1 MRSQPVGD
9 SGLRV
14 SSLTLGTSSWGRE
27 VDLETARDL
36 LTDFRAAGGT
46 TIDTAA
52 GYGNGSAERLIGALI
67 KDLDRDQLRLVGKAG
82 IGGVDAGR
90 RVDASRGSL
99 LTALDASLDRLG
111 VDYLDLWLV
120 HTWDEQV
127 PLAETMSALEAAH
140 RSGRARYVGVSN
152 YSGWQFT
159 AAASLLR
166 EARVPL
172 VANEVE
178 YNLLTRSADAEVI
191 PAAQYAGAGILAWAP
206 LAGGIL
212 TGKYRHGT
220 PADSRAAAG
229 QHERWAERHLGEA
242 ASPVVNAVVTAAAG
256 LEVSPAE
263 VALAWTRDRVATS
276 IIGARTTKQLAAL
289 LRSEELTIPDAVREA
304 LDEVSAPGI

>member
-1 MRSQPVGD
+1 MRIQPVGD

-14 SSLTLGTSSWGRE
+14 SSLTLGTSSWGRD

-36 LTDFRAAGGT
+36 LTDFRSAGGT

-52 GYGNGSAERLIGALI
+52 GYADGGAERVIGALI
-67 KDLDRDQLRLVGKAG
+67 KDLDRDGLRLVGKAG
-82 IGGVDAGR
+82 ITGGSVDT
-90 RVDASRGSL
+90 SRGAL
-99 LTALDASLDRLG
+99 LGALDASLDRLG

-120 HTWDEQV
+120 HTWDSQV
-127 PLAETMSALEAAH
+127 PLAETMSAMEAAH

-159 AAASLLR
+159 AAASMLR
-166 EARVPL
+166 EARIPL
-172 VANEVE
+172 VANEIE
-178 YNLLTRSADAEVI
+178 YNLLTRSPDAEVI

-220 PADSRAAAG
+220 PADSRAAG
-229 QHERWAERHLGEA
+229 GRHERWAQRHLGQA
-242 ASPVVNAVVTAAAG
+242 ASPVVNAVVTAADG

-263 VALAWTRDRVATS
+263 VALAWTRDRVASS
-276 IIGARTTKQLAAL
+276 IIGARTTTQLAAL
-289 LRSEELTIPDAVREA
+289 LRSEELTIPDAVRDA
-304 LDEVSAPGI
+304 LDEVSAPRV

>member
-1 MRSQPVGD
+1 MRIQPVGD

-14 SSLTLGTSSWGRE
+14 SSLTLGTSSWGRD

-36 LTDFRAAGGT
+36 LTDFRSAGGT

-52 GYGNGSAERLIGALI
+52 GYADGGAERVIGALI
-67 KDLDRDQLRLVGKAG
+67 KDLDRDGLRLVGKAG
-82 IGGVDAGR
+82 ITGGS
-90 RVDASRGSL
+90 VDASRGAL
-99 LTALDASLDRLG
+99 LGALDASLDRLG

-120 HTWDEQV
+120 HTWDSQV

-159 AAASLLR
+159 AAASMLR
-166 EARVPL
+166 EARIPL
-172 VANEVE
+172 VANEIE
-178 YNLLTRSADAEVI
+178 YNLLTRSPDAEVI

-220 PADSRAAAG
+220 PADSRAAG
-229 QHERWAERHLGEA
+229 GRHERWAQRHLGQA
-242 ASPVVNAVVTAAAG
+242 ASPVVNAVVTAADG

-263 VALAWTRDRVATS
+263 VALAWTRDRVASS
-276 IIGARTTKQLAAL
+276 IIGARTTTQLAAL
-289 LRSEELTIPDAVREA
+289 LRSEELTIPDAVRDA
-304 LDEVSAPGI
+304 LDEVSAPRV

>member
-1 MRSQPVGD
+1 MRIQPVGD

-14 SSLTLGTSSWGRE
+14 SSLTLGTSSWGRD

-36 LTDFRAAGGT
+36 LTDFRSAGGT

-52 GYGNGSAERLIGALI
+52 GYADGGAERVIGALI
-67 KDLDRDQLRLVGKAG
+67 KDLDRDGLRLVGKAG
-82 IGGVDAGR
+82 ITGGS
-90 RVDASRGSL
+90 VDASRGAL
-99 LTALDASLDRLG
+99 LGALDASLDRLG

-120 HTWDEQV
+120 HTWDSQV

-159 AAASLLR
+159 AAASMLR
-166 EARVPL
+166 EARIPL
-172 VANEVE
+172 VANEIE
-178 YNLLTRSADAEVI
+178 YNLLTRSPDAEVI

-229 QHERWAERHLGEA
+229 RHERWAQRHLGQA
-242 ASPVVNAVVTAAAG
+242 ASPVVSAVVTAADG

-263 VALAWTRDRVATS
+263 VALAWTRDRVASS

-289 LRSEELTIPDAVREA
+289 LRSEELTIPDAVRDA
-304 LDEVSAPGI
+304 LDEVSAP

>member
-1 MRSQPVGD
+1 MRIQPVGD

-14 SSLTLGTSSWGRE
+14 SSLTLGTSSWGRD

-36 LTDFRAAGGT
+36 LADFRAAGGT

-52 GYGNGSAERLIGALI
+52 GYADGGAERVIGALI
-67 KDLDRDQLRLVGKAG
+67 KDLDRDRLRLIGKAG
-82 IGGVDAGR
+82 IGGGSADR
-90 RVDASRGSL
+90 RIDASRGSL

-120 HTWDEQV
+120 HAWDEQV

-152 YSGWQFT
+152 YAGWQF
-159 AAASLLR
+159 AEAASLLR
-166 EARVPL
+166 EARIPL
-172 VANEVE
+172 VANEIE
-178 YNLLTRSADAEVI
+178 YNLLTRSPDAEVI
-191 PAAQYAGAGILAWAP
+191 PAVQYAGAGILAWAP

-220 PADSRAAAG
+220 PADSRAAG
-229 QHERWAERHLGEA
+229 GRHERWAERHLGEA

-256 LEVSPAE
+256 LDVSPGE
-263 VALAWTRDRVATS
+263 VALAWTRDRVASS
-276 IIGARTTKQLAAL
+276 IIGARTRTQLAAL
-289 LRSEELTIPDAVREA
+289 LRSEELTIPDAVRDA
-304 LDEVSAPGI
+304 LDEVSAPPV